1 MNGQPLRTALERLI
15 GPGADPGALRLGV
28 DLVHVPRVEALA
40 RQHGE
45 RWLADHFTAR
55 ERHQLAAVRGRPMA
69 TLAGRIAAKESFIK
83 LLAPVRALV
92 LTRDIEV
99 LRGPGGA
106 PGIHPRGTALR
117 ELRSAGVDRWTVS
130 ITHEGDWAVAV
141 AAGLATPSP
150 HQPHEAHRAAPAEE
164 Q

>member
-1 MNGQPLRTALERLI
+1 MNGHPLRAALDRLI
-15 GPGADPGALRLGV
+15 GPGTEPAGLRVGV
-28 DLVHVPRVEALA
+28 DLVHIPRVEALA
-40 RQHGE
+40 REHGE

-55 ERHQLAAVRGRPMA
+55 EREQLAAVRGRPMA
-69 TLAGRIAAKESFIK
+69 TLAGRLAAKESFVK
-83 LLAPVRALV
+83 LLAPARALV

-117 ELRSAGVDRWTVS
+117 ELREAGVDRWTVS
-130 ITHEGDWAVAV
+130 ITHEGDWAIAV
-141 AAGLATPSP
+141 AAGLANGPRTDP
-150 HQPHEAHRAAPAEE
+150 HPVPAKE